1 MKNSIVIEI
10 AFCKECLYAHKW
22 YQYDSGKPYRCDHP
36 FAPHP
41 LNDERSEVPSY
52 GVPDWCP
59 HRDIK
64 AAAALKERNDLI
76 RRRGELSHKEGKL
89 RSNIERNCAKI
100 AALLKQNEKMEK
112 ECNRVQR
119 ERTDV
124 LIELDKNARGE

>member
-1 MKNSIVIEI
+1 
-10 AFCKECLYAHKW
+10 
-22 YQYDSGKPYRCDHP
+22 
-36 FAPHP
+36 